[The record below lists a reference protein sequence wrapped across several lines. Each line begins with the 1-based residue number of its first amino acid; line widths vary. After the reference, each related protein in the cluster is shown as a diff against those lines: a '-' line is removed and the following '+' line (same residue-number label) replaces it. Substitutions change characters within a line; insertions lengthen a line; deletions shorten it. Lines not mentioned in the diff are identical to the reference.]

1 MTKDLV
7 CLAFDEAHTMSDV
20 IVDADTNIEWSKFTS
35 FRRAFW
41 ALRSLPIWS
50 IFLSTTGKFDQFA
63 SAPHSDMSSRIVMGI
78 LVSVMPFSAL
88 GFDHLAEKF
97 RDDGSMTLETVTSL
111 KHRVSL
117 GRPL

>member
-1 MTKDLV
+1 
-7 CLAFDEAHTMSDV
+7 
-20 IVDADTNIEWSKFTS
+20 
-35 FRRAFW
+35 
-41 ALRSLPIWS
+41 
-50 IFLSTTGKFDQFA
+50 
-63 SAPHSDMSSRIVMGI
+63 MGI